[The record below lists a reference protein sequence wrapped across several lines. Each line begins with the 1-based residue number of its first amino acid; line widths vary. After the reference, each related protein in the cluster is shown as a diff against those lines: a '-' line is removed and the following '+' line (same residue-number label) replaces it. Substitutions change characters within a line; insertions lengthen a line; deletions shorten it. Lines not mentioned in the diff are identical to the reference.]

1 MLTGDREATARA
13 IGEKLGI
20 ADIRAGLK
28 PDGKVAALREIAQRG
43 PVAFVGDGVND
54 APALAAAQVGIAM
67 GAGTEIARN
76 SAEVVLVG
84 SNPAKAASAV
94 QLSRAVLRNIKQN
107 LAWAFGYNILL
118 IPVAMGAL
126 YPVKGILLNPAF
138 GAAAMAMS
146 SLFVLGNALRLRAFA
161 G

>member
-28 PDGKVAALREIAQRG
+28 PDGKVAALREIAASG
-43 PVAFVGDGVND
+43 AVAFVGDGVND

-84 SNPAKAASAV
+84 SNPAKAATAV
-94 QLSRAVLRNIKQN
+94 KLSRAVLRNVKQN

-126 YPVKGILLNPAF
+126 YPVKEILLNPAF

-161 G
+161 R